1 LLTAILADIH
11 GNREAL
17 DACLL
22 DAERAGAERYVFLGD
37 LVGYGP
43 DPGYVVDHVAQLVRD
58 GKAQALRGNHDQAV
72 YDPSEDMGRLA
83 KSAIDWTRPKLDAA
97 QVDFLKALP
106 LTIEEGD
113 RLFVHASACAPHT
126 WIYVLSA
133 LEAER
138 SLKATNARVTFCGHT
153 HIPALYHAT
162 SMTAAGRHIPST
174 GKAIP
179 MGYPRRWVA
188 VLGAVGQP
196 RDGNPAACFGLFDD
210 ATNAL
215 QYVRVPYDADV
226 TARKVRTRG
235 LPEALAVRLV
245 TGR

>member
-1 LLTAILADIH
+1 MLTAILADIH
-11 GNREAL
+11 ANKEAL

-22 DAERAGAERYVFLGD
+22 DAERVGAERYVFLGD

-43 DPGYVVDHVAQLVRD
+43 DPAYVVDRVVEMA
-58 GKAQALRGNHDQAV
+58 GKGAKVLRGNHDQAI
-72 YDPSEDMGRLA
+72 YDASEDMGHLA
-83 KSAIDWTRPKLDAA
+83 STAIDWTRPKLDAE
-97 QVDFLKALP
+97 QIEFLKSLP

-113 RLFVHASACAPHT
+113 RLFVHASACAPHS
-126 WIYVLSA
+126 WIYILSA

-138 SLKATNARVTFCGHT
+138 SLKSTGARITFCGHT

-179 MGYPRRWVA
+179 MAGPRRWVA

-210 ATNAL
+210 TTNAL
-215 QYVRVPYDADV
+215 QYVRVPYDAEV

-245 TGR
+245 TGH